1 MKASGKLLSS
11 SEISMKM
18 ASTDLSNG
26 PAENLPSTP
35 GSHA

>member
-11 SEISMKM
+11 SEMSMKLV
-18 ASTDLSNG
+18 STDLWNG